1 MYITYTQVKSAGFE
15 RDPVMRE
22 YGLRVHNKME
32 EIEGRVLDPPA
43 IKYKGNETVRSQHYY
58 LHVPLRVWVDLC
70 TCKWFLPLMGR
81 PVLNLYNMQ
90 VQHVQVYSSKA
101 EIILLLYN
109 MHVLTRSVLEME
121 PGTCATVS
129 SSMVLRSMSGQWL
142 FAIIILVDSHI
153 HRRRK
158 ISGQH
163 NIHVCTYM
171 CTYPCR
177 GL

>member
-1 MYITYTQVKSAGFE
+1 M
-15 RDPVMRE
+15 
-22 YGLRVHNKME
+22 
-32 EIEGRVLDPPA
+32 
-43 IKYKGNETVRSQHYY
+43 
-58 LHVPLRVWVDLC
+58 
-70 TCKWFLPLMGR
+70 
-81 PVLNLYNMQ
+81 
-90 VQHVQVYSSKA
+90 
-101 EIILLLYN
+101 
-109 MHVLTRSVLEME
+109 LTRSVLEME

-153 HRRRK
+153 YRRRR

-177 GL
+177 DLYRGGTQIIPSGFLPRILPFSKMCKKVCTSSSHTHPQLSLPLLLPLPPGQTSCVKPWYVCSYVHVLLYISFITL